1 MKLRT
6 AVALILTTAVLAGGG
21 AWAAEGWFPDVP
33 DDHRRIDAIRYAKTE
48 GLFQGFP
55 DGNLR
60 PDDELSEGQFIK
72 VAERLYDRYDVWTR
86 ADWAQVMYG
95 GLPSLTGTPPP
106 VTTAAPTTAPA
117 TIPVATVPGIGSPCG
132 WPLGPPQ
139 RISAATA
146 PPAQIRFSVRPCAP
160 PVTYRVEFNGGQ
172 MFNLPFATAA
182 SGFTPPLAWPA
193 SLTTGTVRVTE
204 YRPGGPANGKVLG
217 ETKIPWD
224 SVLSRPPAPT
234 TITTAA
240 TTTTTTT
247 TLTPTTI
254 TGAPPPTRAPAVTVP
269 PPATIRS
276 IPLSE
281 RDVVVHWF
289 YYPGSDEVAG
299 ERALRG
305 FYIADPGGPINYSD
319 KDGHHKNTASI
330 NLKHHWSSRSVYVT
344 SGEIPLVH
352 MGHHADFPITLTTCF
367 EGRGCQYEDLY
378 GMSSHPHGG
387 TITSMEVV
395 LLDDHPFRS
404 VTVQQVE
411 PPSSQCRG
419 LWRYR
424 DSHYNRGDKVKR
436 FSGCRPAEWDKWWGV
451 RANAPAVTTTTTTT
465 TAG

>member
-55 DGNLR
+55 DGNMR

-95 GLPSLTGTPPP
+95 GLPSLTNTPPP

-146 PPAQIRFSVRPCAP
+146 PPAQIRFSVSPCAP

-172 MFNLPFATAA
+172 MFNLPFASAA

-234 TITTAA
+234 T
-240 TTTTTTT
+240 TTTTTTA
-247 TLTPTTI
+247 PTT
-254 TGAPPPTRAPAVTVP
+254 TTTRAPTVTITPQSVP
-269 PPATIRS
+269 EVPYE
-276 IPLSE
+276 E
-281 RDVVVHWF
+281 RDVIVHYFGYSGSEEPGDTDFVVF
-289 YYPGSDEVAG
+289 YV
-299 ERALRG
+299 
-305 FYIADPGGPINYSD
+305 ADPDGPI
-319 KDGHHKNTASI
+319 HLPASRARVSYI
-330 NLKHHWSSRSVYVT
+330 LEVFTT
-344 SGEIPLVH
+344 SGRGDISSTRSFDMYRSNSLRSPFYLYSLRVSKDWEDIRMRLAEPTVD
-352 MGHHADFPITLTTCF
+352 AN
-367 EGRGCQYEDLY
+367 GR
-378 GMSSHPHGG
+378 
-387 TITSMEVV
+387 EVPP
-395 LLDDHPFRS
+395 HPFRS
-404 VTVQQVE
+404 VTFVEAE
-411 PPSSQCRG
+411 PPAAECVPAFRNPDQKSG
-419 LWRYR
+419 LYETWGLFHRPEC
-424 DSHYNRGDKVKR
+424 H
-436 FSGCRPAEWDKWWGV
+436 PAEWNKWWRK
-451 RANAPAVTTTTTTT
+451 RANAPAEQPPD
-465 TAG
+465 AE

>member
-95 GLPSLTGTPPP
+95 GLPSLTNTPPP
-106 VTTAAPTTAPA
+106 ATTAAPA

-132 WPLGPPQ
+132 WPLGPPE
-139 RISAATA
+139 RISAVTA

-182 SGFTPPLAWPA
+182 SRFTPPLAWPA

-234 TITTAA
+234 TTTTTITAP
-240 TTTTTTT
+240 TTTTTR
-247 TLTPTTI
+247 TPTVTK
-254 TGAPPPTRAPAVTVP
+254 PPQPIPEVP
-269 PPATIRS
+269 YEERDVIVHYFGYRGSEEPGDTDFVVFYVADPDGP
-276 IPLSE
+276 IPLSNTHAQVSYILE
-281 RDVVVHWF
+281 VFATSGGVFTIRPG
-289 YYPGSDEVAG
+289 YGARYPYGRFDMYGS
-299 ERALRG
+299 
-305 FYIADPGGPINYSD
+305 S
-319 KDGHHKNTASI
+319 
-330 NLKHHWSSRSVYVT
+330 SSRSPFYLYTFRVSKDWEDIRMRLAEPTV
-344 SGEIPLVH
+344 EN
-352 MGHHADFPITLTTCF
+352 
-367 EGRGCQYEDLY
+367 GRKV
-378 GMSSHPHGG
+378 PP
-387 TITSMEVV
+387 
-395 LLDDHPFRS
+395 HPFRN
-404 VTVQQVE
+404 VTFVEVE
-411 PPSSQCRG
+411 PPAAECVPAFRNPHRQGGSYLYETWG
-419 LWRYR
+419 LFHRPEC
-424 DSHYNRGDKVKR
+424 H
-436 FSGCRPAEWDKWWGV
+436 PAEWDEWWGK
-451 RANAPAVTTTTTTT
+451 RANAPAE
-465 TAG
+465 

>member
-6 AVALILTTAVLAGGG
+6 AVALILTAAVLAGGG

-55 DGNLR
+55 DGNMR

-95 GLPSLTGTPPP
+95 GLPSLTNTPPP
-106 VTTAAPTTAPA
+106 VTTAAPATTAPA

-172 MFNLPFATAA
+172 MFNLPYRTAA
-182 SGFTPPLAWPA
+182 QGFTPPLAWPA

-234 TITTAA
+234 T
-240 TTTTTTT
+240 TTTTTTA
-247 TLTPTTI
+247 PTT
-254 TGAPPPTRAPAVTVP
+254 TTTRALAVPIPKPPIPEVP
-269 PPATIRS
+269 YE
-276 IPLSE
+276 E
-281 RDVVVHWF
+281 RDVIVHYFGYRGSEEAGDTDFVVF
-289 YYPGSDEVAG
+289 YVADPDGPTHLPASRARVSYILEVFTTSGGVYNSPYGRFDMYGSSS
-299 ERALRG
+299 LRSP
-305 FYIADPGGPINYSD
+305 FYIYSF
-319 KDGHHKNTASI
+319 G
-330 NLKHHWSSRSVYVT
+330 
-344 SGEIPLVH
+344 IPSDWEDIRMRLAEPTV
-352 MGHHADFPITLTTCF
+352 AN
-367 EGRGCQYEDLY
+367 GR
-378 GMSSHPHGG
+378 
-387 TITSMEVV
+387 EVPP
-395 LLDDHPFRS
+395 HPFRS
-404 VTVQQVE
+404 VTFVE
-411 PPSSQCRG
+411 VKPPAAECVPAFRNLSRHGGTYLYETWG
-419 LWRYR
+419 LFYR
-424 DSHYNRGDKVKR
+424 PECN
-436 FSGCRPAEWDKWWGV
+436 PAEWDEWWGV
-451 RANAPAVTTTTTTT
+451 RANAPAEQPPD
-465 TAG
+465 AG

>member
-6 AVALILTTAVLAGGG
+6 AVALILTAAVLAGGG

-95 GLPSLTGTPPP
+95 GLPSLTNTPSPA
-106 VTTAAPTTAPA
+106 TTAAPATTAPV

-172 MFNLPFATAA
+172 MFNLPFASAA

-224 SVLSRPPAPT
+224 SVLIRPPAP
-234 TITTAA
+234 

-247 TLTPTTI
+247 TTTPPPTT
-254 TGAPPPTRAPAVTVP
+254 TTTTTTAAPPPTRAPTVTVP
-269 PPATIRS
+269 PPAVVRS
-276 IPLSE
+276 VPLSE

-289 YYPGSDEVAG
+289 RYPGNNGYLEPELGSGKDSPFYAFYVAD
-299 ERALRG
+299 
-305 FYIADPGGPINYSD
+305 IDGPINFSD
-319 KDGHHKNTASI
+319 KGDSYRDSYDI
-330 NLKHHWSSRSVYVT
+330 NLKYHRST
-344 SGEIPLVH
+344 RFWH
-352 MGHHADFPITLTTCF
+352 DTNTTRLTGCLT
-367 EGRGCQYEDLY
+367 GRGCQPPSAFAFVNGY
-378 GMSSHPHGG
+378 GGPY
-387 TITSMEVV
+387 TDMEVV
-395 LLDDHPFRS
+395 LLDGHPFRS

-411 PPSSQCRG
+411 PPASLECVGRWSSWVGRWSSNVNINIKHTVAENC
-419 LWRYR
+419 W
-424 DSHYNRGDKVKR
+424 
-436 FSGCRPAEWDKWWGV
+436 PAEWDKWWGV

-465 TAG
+465 TTG

>member
-95 GLPSLTGTPPP
+95 GLPSLTNTPPP
-106 VTTAAPTTAPA
+106 ATTAAPATTAPA

-139 RISAATA
+139 RISAAAA

-234 TITTAA
+234 T
-240 TTTTTTT
+240 TTTTTTA
-247 TLTPTTI
+247 PTT
-254 TGAPPPTRAPAVTVP
+254 TTTRAPAVTIPPQPVP
-269 PPATIRS
+269 EVPYE
-276 IPLSE
+276 E
-281 RDVVVHWF
+281 RDVLVHWF
-289 YYPGSDEVAG
+289 VHPGSDEEGDTPLFVA
-299 ERALRG
+299 
-305 FYIADPGGPINYSD
+305 YIADPGGPIPVD
-319 KDGHHKNTASI
+319 PKPIDIGI
-330 NLKHHWSSRSVYVT
+330 SVDLYTT
-344 SGEIPLVH
+344 SGEGEWLKNSHTLH
-352 MGHHADFPITLTTCF
+352 MYRGEYPSGWRSFEARSPRAAFPILTRTAPDDF
-367 EGRGCQYEDLY
+367 KNGQVTVRYEPPTRKNAFKTDVP
-378 GMSSHPHGG
+378 M
-387 TITSMEVV
+387 
-395 LLDDHPFRS
+395 HPFR
-404 VTVQQVE
+404 TLTIHQVL
-411 PPSSQCRG
+411 PPSEARCIIP
-419 LWRYR
+419 WRTPA
-424 DSHYNRGDKVKR
+424 SGDLH
-436 FSGCRPAEWDKWWGV
+436 FTTDCRPSEWSTWFGV
-451 RANAPAVTTTTTTT
+451 RA
-465 TAG
+465 TAS